1 MIDLKNLIYVE
12 KYRPQSVDDVISI
25 HTNKIKNYLKTKAIP
40 HFLFTSK
47 SPGTGKTSTA
57 LAIIKELD
65 CDKLIINSSSDRKIE
80 MIREKVNMFSQLQS
94 SKPGIKRCIFL
105 DEVDGMLKT
114 SQNALRNIME
124 THSKNCFFI
133 LTANNIEKV
142 IEPIQSRCVVLN
154 FSHPSKDLI
163 IKKLIDI
170 CNNEEIKYDNNSI
183 ERLVDKFYPDIRKS
197 IAFLQTTKNNNTST
211 IKEMQDNNDQY
222 EKTLKIILNGKFLP
236 VKNLVFNG
244 ELDSREFNGWLFKE
258 IFKHTKQINIKR
270 VKKIIQILADNEL
283 AFAYGSNENIIF
295 LSGMLK
301 IIGVI
306 NNDND

>member
-1 MIDLKNLIYVE
+1 MIDLKNLIFVE
-12 KYRPQSVDDVISI
+12 KYRPQNIECVIGI
-25 HTNKIKNYLKTKAIP
+25 HTNKIKKYIQTKAIP

-57 LAIIKELD
+57 LAIIRELG

-142 IEPIQSRCVVLN
+142 IEPIQSRCVVLEL
-154 FSHPSKDLI
+154 SSPPKDLI
-163 IKKLIDI
+163 INKVVDI
-170 CNNEEIKYDNNSI
+170 CNKEEIKHDNDSAI
-183 ERLVDKFYPDIRKS
+183 KLVNRFYPDIRKMVQ
-197 IAFLQTTKNNNTST
+197 FLQTVKIEDKSLEDATNDYIDKYERCLKLILNKKFVT
-211 IKEMQDNNDQY
+211 IKEM
-222 EKTLKIILNGKFLP
+222 
-236 VKNLVFNG
+236 VFTG
-244 ELDSREFNGWLFKE
+244 EIDVRSFNGWFFKNV
-258 IFKHTKQINIKR
+258 FKYS
-270 VKKIIQILADNEL
+270 KKIGLTEVKDIIQVLADNEL
-283 AFAYGSNENIIF
+283 AFAYGANENIIF
-295 LSGMLK
+295 LAGLLK
-301 IIGVI
+301 IINIVRGV
-306 NNDND
+306 